1 MSGRI
6 FRNTQLWDCNYGHG
20 KNFPKFFAL
29 YPLNDAP
36 YTAAY
41 EEQEVFCA
49 LHDYLTHAEGVE
61 ILPSVRLLLAEFIR
75 YTVDRAVYYY
85 PPMLPGEMLEEETK
99 TGEVDPKL
107 WIALEDLQDGWLK
120 SGTVGQEVY
129 GAGNAFGILPRHY
142 LRIPGEEFMVYVD
155 YPTASFK
162 VAKEKSVSFR
172 IAGDARLKCR
182 LMLVKMSKNKL
193 PEVEV
198 SIKGRKELLSGKPA
212 AGGNLEFRLSG
223 DCQVSIKIK
232 RH

>member
-1 MSGRI
+1 M
-6 FRNTQLWDCNYGHG
+6 WDCNYG
-20 KNFPKFFAL
+20 L

-61 ILPSVRLLLAEFIR
+61 ILPSVRLLLAKFIR

-85 PPMLPGEMLEEETK
+85 
-99 TGEVDPKL
+99 
-107 WIALEDLQDGWLK
+107 
-120 SGTVGQEVY
+120 STV
-129 GAGNAFGILPRHY
+129 
-142 LRIPGEEFMVYVD
+142 
-155 YPTASFK
+155 SFK

-172 IAGDARLKCR
+172 VAGDARLECR
-182 LMLVKMSKNKL
+182 LMLVKTGINKL

-198 SIKGRKELLSGKPA
+198 STKGRKDPLSGKPA
-212 AGGNLEFRLSG
+212 AGGNLEFKLPG

-232 RH
+232 R